1 MATRQHLIRVATT
14 AGGDSNGLAEF
25 AAGSADGG
33 PLIPAYTDTERDAIT
48 SATEGMLIYNSTDDR
63 LQVRTASS
71 WLSLDIGDIVGVT
84 TDALSGLSGGA
95 GSGTVDLNI
104 DATRLTD
111 GTSIDV
117 DEDNDLV
124 MLYDNSASGM
134 VKVKA
139 QQLHTTEALQWMGLQ
154 ER

>member
-1 MATRQHLIRVATT
+1 LGRNSFLRCRR

-48 SATEGMLIYNSTDDR
+48 TATEGMLIYNSTDDR

-84 TDALSGLSGGA
+84 TDALSGMSGGA

-124 MLYDNSASGM
+124 MLYDNSATAM

-139 QQLHTTEALQWMGLQ
+139 QQLHTTEALQWMGL
-154 ER
+154 

>member
-1 MATRQHLIRVATT
+1 
-14 AGGDSNGLAEF
+14 
-25 AAGSADGG
+25 
-33 PLIPAYTDTERDAIT
+33 
-48 SATEGMLIYNSTDDR
+48 MLIYNSTDDR

-71 WLSLDIGDIVGVT
+71 WLSVDVGDVTGVT
-84 TDALSGLSGGA
+84 TAATSGLSGGA
-95 GSGTVDLNI
+95 ASGAVTLVV

-124 MLYDNSASGM
+124 MLYDNSASAM

-139 QQLHTTEALQWMGLQ
+139 QQLHTTEALQWMGL
-154 ER
+154 

>member
-48 SATEGMLIYNSTDDR
+48 TATEGMLIYNSTDDR

-124 MLYDNSASGM
+124 MLYDNSATAM

-139 QQLHTTEALQWMGLQ
+139 QQLHTTEALQWMGL
-154 ER
+154 

>member
-1 MATRQHLIRVATT
+1 MATRQYLLRVQTT

-25 AAGSADGG
+25 ADGTTDGG
-33 PLIPAYTDTERDAIT
+33 PLIPSYTTTERNAIT
-48 SATEGMLIYNSTDDR
+48 SPATGMVIYNSTDDR

-84 TDALSGLSGGA
+84 TDALSGISGGA

-124 MLYDNSASGM
+124 MLYDNSATAM

-139 QQLHTTEALQWMGLQ
+139 QQLHTTEALQWMGL
-154 ER
+154 

>member
-33 PLIPAYTDTERDAIT
+33 PLIPAYTDSERDAIT
-48 SATEGMLIYNSTDDR
+48 TATEGMLIYNSTDDR

-139 QQLHTTEALQWMGLQ
+139 QQLHTTEALQWMGL
-154 ER
+154 

>member
-48 SATEGMLIYNSTDDR
+48 TATEGMLIYNSTDDR

-84 TDALSGLSGGA
+84 TDALSGISGGA

-124 MLYDNSASGM
+124 MLYDNSATAM

-139 QQLHTTEALQWMGLQ
+139 QQLHTTEALQWMGL
-154 ER
+154 

>member
-1 MATRQHLIRVATT
+1 MPNRQHLLRVATDS
-14 AGGDSNGLAEF
+14 GGDSTGLSEF
-25 AAGSADGG
+25 VAGSTDGG
-33 PLIPAYTDTERDAIT
+33 PLIPAYTDTQRDAIS

-71 WLSLDIGDIVGVT
+71 WLSVDVGDVTGVT
-84 TDALSGLSGGA
+84 TAATSGLSGGA
-95 GSGTVDLNI
+95 ASGAVTLVV

-124 MLYDNSASGM
+124 MLYDNSASAM

-139 QQLHTTEALQWMGLQ
+139 QQLHTTEALQWMGL
-154 ER
+154 

>member
-14 AGGDSNGLAEF
+14 AGGDTNGLSEF
-25 AAGSADGG
+25 IPGSADGG

-48 SATEGMLIYNSTDDR
+48 TATEGMLIYNSTDDR

-84 TDALSGLSGGA
+84 TDALSGISGGA

-124 MLYDNSASGM
+124 MLYDNSATAM

-139 QQLHTTEALQWMGLQ
+139 QQLHTTEALQWMGL
-154 ER
+154 

>member
-14 AGGDSNGLAEF
+14 AGGDSNGLSEF
-25 AAGSADGG
+25 IAGSADGG
-33 PLIPAYTDTERDAIT
+33 PLIPSYTTTERNAI
-48 SATEGMLIYNSTDDR
+48 SSPASGMIIYNSTDSR
-63 LQVRTASS
+63 LQVYTGSS
-71 WLSLDIGDIVGVT
+71 WQVLEQGDVTGVT
-84 TDALSGLSGGA
+84 TAATSGLNGGA
-95 GSGTVDLNI
+95 DSGAVTLVL

-124 MLYDNSASGM
+124 MLYDNSASAM

-139 QQLHTTEALQWMGLQ
+139 QQLRTTEAIQWMGL
-154 ER
+154 

>member
-1 MATRQHLIRVATT
+1 MAVRQHLIRVATD
-14 AGGDSNGLAEF
+14 GSGDTNGLAEF

-33 PLIPAYTDTERDAIT
+33 PLIPAYTETQRDAIT
-48 SATEGMLIYNSTDDR
+48 TATEGMLIYNSTDDR

-71 WLSLDIGDIVGVT
+71 WLSVDVGDVTGVT
-84 TDALSGLSGGA
+84 TAATSGLSGGA
-95 GSGTVDLNI
+95 ASGAVTLVV

-124 MLYDNSASGM
+124 MLYDNSASAM
-134 VKVKA
+134 VKVKS
-139 QQLHTTEALQWMGLQ
+139 QQLHTTEALQWMGL
-154 ER
+154 

>member
-1 MATRQHLIRVATT
+1 MANRQHLIRVATT
-14 AGGDSNGLAEF
+14 AGGDSNGLSEF
-25 AAGSADGG
+25 VAGSTDGG

-48 SATEGMLIYNSTDDR
+48 TATEGMLIYNSTDDR

-71 WLSLDIGDIVGVT
+71 WLSVDIGDVTGVT
-84 TDALSGLSGGA
+84 TSTTSGISGGA
-95 GSGTVDLNI
+95 TSGAVALTV

-117 DEDNDLV
+117 DEENDLV
-124 MLYDNSASGM
+124 MLYDNSATAM

-139 QQLHTTEALQWMGLQ
+139 SQLHTTEALQWMGL
-154 ER
+154 

>member
-1 MATRQHLIRVATT
+1 MPNRQHLVRVATDS
-14 AGGDSNGLAEF
+14 GGDTNGLSEF
-25 AAGSADGG
+25 VAGSTDGG
-33 PLIPAYTDTERDAIT
+33 PLIPAYTDTQRDAIT
-48 SATEGMLIYNSTDDR
+48 TATEGMLIYNSTDDR

-71 WLSLDIGDIVGVT
+71 WLSVDIGDVTGVT
-84 TDALSGLSGGA
+84 TAATSGLSGGA
-95 GSGTVDLNI
+95 ASGAVTLVV

-124 MLYDNSASGM
+124 MLYDNSATAM

-139 QQLHTTEALQWMGLQ
+139 QQLHTTEALQWMGL
-154 ER
+154 

>member
-14 AGGDSNGLAEF
+14 AGGDSNGLSEF
-25 AAGSADGG
+25 IAGSADGG
-33 PLIPAYTDTERDAIT
+33 PLIPSYTTTERNAI
-48 SATEGMLIYNSTDDR
+48 SSPASGMIIYNSTDSR
-63 LQVRTASS
+63 LQVYTGSS
-71 WLSLDIGDIVGVT
+71 WQVLEQGDVTGVT
-84 TDALSGLSGGA
+84 TAASSGLNGGA
-95 GSGTVDLNI
+95 DSGAVTLVL

-124 MLYDNSASGM
+124 MLYDNSASAM

-139 QQLHTTEALQWMGLQ
+139 QQLHTTEAIQWMGL
-154 ER
+154 

>member
-48 SATEGMLIYNSTDDR
+48 TATEGMLIYNSTDDR
-63 LQVRTASS
+63 LQLRTASS

-124 MLYDNSASGM
+124 MLYDNSASAM

-139 QQLHTTEALQWMGLQ
+139 QQLHTTEALQWMGL
-154 ER
+154 

>member
-1 MATRQHLIRVATT
+1 MATRQHLIRVTTT

-33 PLIPAYTDTERDAIT
+33 PLIPAYTDSERDAIT
-48 SATEGMLIYNSTDDR
+48 TATEGMLIYNSTDDR

-139 QQLHTTEALQWMGLQ
+139 QQLHTTEALQWMGL
-154 ER
+154 